1 MLDFA
6 TLPPEINSARMY
18 SGPGSASI
26 SVAAA
31 AWNRIA
37 TEMRSTAAAYSA
49 VVTGLT
55 DEAWLGPSSGL
66 MAAAAEPYVD
76 WLAIAAAQAEQAS
89 ASASAAAAAFE
100 AAFAATVPPA
110 AITANRAQLANLLAT
125 NMLGQNAA
133 VIAANE
139 AQYAAMWAQ
148 DAAAM
153 NGYAMASAAATQLAP
168 LTPPPSTTNANETAD
183 QANGTSASSTA
194 PAGSTSGL
202 LEWLG
207 IAPNTNNSTT
217 GLAGLLNFLDGNNG
231 SFVGSFLNDATVANF
246 SNALTTSGLTNPT
259 SVIDSVTAY
268 SFLFATQGAASFDM
282 SDLAAGLA
290 LTGPIGVAPGL
301 PSLSAAAVSA
311 QLGHASLVGA
321 VSVPPAWGASGAT
334 VNPVATA
341 TSRIGAGAY
350 HSLSNATPMVMEET
364 GPVGMPGLPLAG
376 MTGPHEDEFSAPIY
390 GFRPRIIT
398 RPPAAG

>member
-6 TLPPEINSARMY
+6 SLPPEINSACMY
-18 SGPGSASI
+18 SGPGSATMSA
-26 SVAAA
+26 AAA

-37 TEMRSTAAAYSA
+37 NEMRSAATAYGAIVAE
-49 VVTGLT
+49 LT
-55 DEAWLGPSSGL
+55 DETWLGPSSAS
-66 MAAAAEPYVD
+66 MAKATAPYLE
-76 WLAIAAAQAEQAS
+76 WLAVTAAQAEHVS
-89 ASASAAAAAFE
+89 AQASAAAAAFE

-110 AITANRAQLANLLAT
+110 AIAANRAQLASLSAT
-125 NMLGQNAA
+125 NLMGQNTAA
-133 VIAANE
+133 IAANE

-153 NGYAMASAAATQLAP
+153 NGYAVASAAATQLSP
-168 LTPPPSTTNANETAD
+168 LTIPPATNTAQSTGQTK
-183 QANGTSASSTA
+183 GTPAASTA

-202 LEWLG
+202 LQWLG
-207 IAPNTNNSTT
+207 IAPNTNSSTT
-217 GLAGLLNFLDGNNG
+217 GVAGLLNFLDGNNG
-231 SFVGSFLNDATVANF
+231 SLVGSFLNDATVSNF
-246 SNALTTSGLTNPT
+246 SNAFTTSGLTNPT

-268 SFLFATQGAASFDM
+268 SFLYATQGGASLDI
-282 SDLAAGLA
+282 SDLAAGLG

-311 QLGHASLVGA
+311 QLGQANLVGA
-321 VSVPPAWGASGAT
+321 MSVPPAWGAGGAT
-334 VNPVATA
+334 VNPVAVA

-350 HSLSNATPMVMEET
+350 QSLSNATPMVMENG
-364 GPVGMPGLPLAG
+364 GPVGLPGMPLAG
-376 MTGPHEDEFSAPIY
+376 MTGLHEDEFNAPIY